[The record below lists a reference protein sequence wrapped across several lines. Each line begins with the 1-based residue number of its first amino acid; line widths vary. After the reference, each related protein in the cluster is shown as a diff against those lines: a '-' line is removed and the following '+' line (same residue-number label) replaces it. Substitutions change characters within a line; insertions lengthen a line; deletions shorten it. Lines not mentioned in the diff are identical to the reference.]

1 MRTHDHV
8 RPDTSPRSLPR
19 ERKTGPSATSYHPL
33 PLFPVFSSLHRTLGR
48 EKRGSLALY
57 QKWEG
62 RFQETHPEVGG
73 DCKNVRLAWDFLAG
87 RPLRQTCLLAPVLI
101 WIGKGRTGEAGREEG
116 LPLEQLT
123 YLLFSLARIWE
134 FFRVNAENGSCS
146 WAILQDCLSL
156 SGWLL
161 VNGGQKVGGR
171 GWARAGLRS
180 TSEKLCGEEVLQG
193 PWENSHTSQH

>member
-1 MRTHDHV
+1 MRTHDHL
-8 RPDTSPRSLPR
+8 RPDTSPRCLPR

-116 LPLEQLT
+116 LPLERLHISCLVWQG
-123 YLLFSLARIWE
+123 Y
-134 FFRVNAENGSCS
+134 GSS
-146 WAILQDCLSL
+146 
-156 SGWLL
+156 SGWT
-161 VNGGQKVGGR
+161 
-171 GWARAGLRS
+171 LRMVVALEPS
-180 TSEKLCGEEVLQG
+180 CETVC
-193 PWENSHTSQH
+193 P